1 MICASTTDQEPPDM
15 AAIAHQPH
23 LWTRAEYERLIE
35 TGGLHP
41 EARLELIDGEILDMA
56 PQKSRHSTAVQL
68 VNDTL
73 RDLFGTGF
81 TVRSQLP
88 LALDDYSEPE
98 PDVAVVTGSI
108 RDYRDAHPTTALL
121 IVEVAD
127 SSLEF
132 DRGRKRALYGR
143 NGIEE
148 YWIVDVQTGCLEV
161 HRDPQGDG
169 YRQHRV
175 LSAGD
180 QIAPLHA
187 ADKLISVADLLP

>member
-1 MICASTTDQEPPDM
+1 M

-56 PQKSRHSTAVQL
+56 PQKSRHSTAVRL
-68 VNDTL
+68 AEVVL
-73 RDLFGTGF
+73 SKMFGTGF
-81 TVRSQLP
+81 DVRSQLP
-88 LALDDYSEPE
+88 LSIDDYSEPE
-98 PDVAVVTGSI
+98 PDIAIVAGSI

-127 SSLEF
+127 SSLDF
-132 DRGRKRALYGR
+132 DRGRKRTLYAR
-143 NGIEE
+143 NGIED
-148 YWIVDVQTGCLEV
+148 YWIVDVQAERLEV
-161 HRDPQGDG
+161 HRDPRDDD

-175 LSAGD
+175 LNAGD
-180 QIAPLHA
+180 RITPLHA
-187 ADKLISVADLLP
+187 ADKLIRVADLLP